1 MGASESKPASAT
13 MIGLRQ
19 PEVAIWSERVCVALG
34 MNPGIF
40 TGPGTNT
47 YLVGTGKRRIL
58 IDTGQGR
65 PEYLDV
71 LERAIERAGAEG
83 LQEIVL
89 THSHSDHVGGIADV
103 LRRFGPLRVSKLVR
117 RAEPFVGTDLV
128 AIRDGDRIATEGATL
143 RALFTPGHA
152 DDHLCFALEEEP
164 AIFSG
169 DNVLGVGTTVIPV
182 EGGDLGL
189 YMASLER
196 LLAEPAGRI
205 YPAHGPCI
213 EDGPA
218 KLREYLAHRLDRER
232 QILAALRAE
241 PEPVIEIV
249 RRVYTDVPAVLHAAA
264 AQSVT
269 AHLRKL
275 EAEGRAERSAS
286 AAPLDDRWRAA

>member
-1 MGASESKPASAT
+1 
-13 MIGLRQ
+13 
-19 PEVAIWSERVCVALG
+19 
-34 MNPGIF
+34 
-40 TGPGTNT
+40 
-47 YLVGTGKRRIL
+47 
-58 IDTGQGR
+58 
-65 PEYLDV
+65 
-71 LERAIERAGAEG
+71 
-83 LQEIVL
+83 
-89 THSHSDHVGGIADV
+89 
-103 LRRFGPLRVSKLVR
+103 
-117 RAEPFVGTDLV
+117 
-128 AIRDGDRIATEGATL
+128 
-143 RALFTPGHA
+143 
-152 DDHLCFALEEEP
+152 
-164 AIFSG
+164 
-169 DNVLGVGTTVIPV
+169 
-182 EGGDLGL
+182 
-189 YMASLER
+189 MASLER